1 MIANIA
7 RALGGAALAF
17 FMTTTWSAA
26 QDRPACNPQD
36 PVIVIETDAARV
48 TVAVP
53 ADRLRRFLTQ
63 RAEALDVARKRIAR
77 IGQATL
83 RTEIGESFAH
93 LRQNV
98 PSFVAWTYG
107 WTTSYVFS
115 YELIWAG
122 ARAGASS
129 LWNGEAPTPAIQ
141 HAIDDAVSAAFR
153 RRVLEPAAFEKGVAE
168 GVATAALV
176 MTREWDF
183 FLTQEEEIWRKFAAS
198 ACALP
203 DGGAKPAQSVSFG
216 AKAAGFAS
224 PGGPALDETQFG
236 DVFARRALRPLGTRA
251 VVLGLRV
258 LEIGSIA
265 ALPAALGIV
274 GVSGVAA
281 GFAAALTTA
290 WTIDYVIN
298 ATDAALNRVAFEEA
312 LLERLAEAERRVD
325 ERIEAA
331 LGDELARRADAYAR
345 RLADIR
351 T

>member
-7 RALGGAALAF
+7 HALGGAALAF
-17 FMTTTWSAA
+17 FMTTTWAAA

-36 PVIVIETDAARV
+36 PVIAIENDAARM

-53 ADRLRRFLTQ
+53 ADGLRRFLTQ
-63 RAEALDVARKRIAR
+63 RAEALDVARKRIGR

-83 RTEIGESFAH
+83 RAEIGESFAN

-98 PSFVAWTYG
+98 PPFVAWTYG

-122 ARAGASS
+122 ARAGAASV
-129 LWNGEAPTPAIQ
+129 WNGEAPGPAMQ
-141 HAIDDAVSAAFR
+141 HSIDEAVSAAFR
-153 RRVLEPAAFEKGVAE
+153 RRVLDPSEFEKGVAE
-168 GVATAALV
+168 GVAAATLL
-176 MTREWDF
+176 MSREWEM
-183 FLTQEEEIWRKFAAS
+183 FLKAEEEAWRKFAATG
-198 ACALP
+198 CAVP
-203 DGGAKPAQSVSFG
+203 ANGAKAAQGVSLD

-224 PGGPALDETQFG
+224 PGGLALDETQFG

-258 LEIGSIA
+258 FEIGSIA
-265 ALPAALGIV
+265 AIPAALGIV

-312 LLERLAEAERRVD
+312 LLERLAEAERRVG
-325 ERIEAA
+325 ERIETA
-331 LGDELARRADAYAR
+331 LSEELARRADVYAR